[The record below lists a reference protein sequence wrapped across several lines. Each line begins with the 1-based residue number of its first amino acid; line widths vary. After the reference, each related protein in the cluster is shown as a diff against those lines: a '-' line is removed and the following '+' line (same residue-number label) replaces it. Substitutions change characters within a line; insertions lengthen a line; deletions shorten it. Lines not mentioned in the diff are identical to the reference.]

1 MLQNKEEHMVE
12 SRFSLPRVN
21 AAEKKTAG
29 TSVDERRNIIGR
41 CRVLQDR
48 GGSTRIY
55 TDFSSLF
62 LSKSPRSLLEKSFI
76 LQ

>member
-29 TSVDERRNIIGR
+29 TSVDERRN
-41 CRVLQDR
+41 V
-48 GGSTRIY
+48 
-55 TDFSSLF
+55 FSSGQGRLNPY
-62 LSKSPRSLLEKSFI
+62 LY
-76 LQ
+76 